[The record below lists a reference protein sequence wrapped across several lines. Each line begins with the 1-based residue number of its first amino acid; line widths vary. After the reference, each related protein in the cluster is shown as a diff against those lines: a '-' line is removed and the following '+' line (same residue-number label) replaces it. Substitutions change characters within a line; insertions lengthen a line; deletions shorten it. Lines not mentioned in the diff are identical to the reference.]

1 GRVHTPQSDSAWLA
15 AGNFVFQSQG

>member
-1 GRVHTPQSDSAWLA
+1 TPQSDSAWLA

>member
-1 GRVHTPQSDSAWLA
+1 VHTPQSDSAWLA